1 MGWWRGVTITGFE
14 TVLEEERVEMAEI
27 AVTLKQ
33 HETTASMA
41 TIRDHQ
47 LVIDR
52 PEAKGGHN
60 AGPMGGEL
68 LLAAVGGCFMSNLR
82 AAIAAR
88 EDVRV
93 ENIALTVR
101 ATLSDDMTR
110 FSAIHLH
117 VTAVADDQELQKL
130 VAIAERACIAA
141 NTIKDLVDL
150 TATSDCGEPL
160 AK

>member
-1 MGWWRGVTITGFE
+1 
-14 TVLEEERVEMAEI
+14 MAEI
-27 AVTLKQ
+27 AVTLIQ
-33 HETTASMA
+33 HNTTASLA

-47 LVIDR
+47 FVIDR

-68 LLAAVGGCFMSNLR
+68 LLASVGGCFMSNLR

-93 ENIALTVR
+93 ENIALTVT

-110 FSAIHLH
+110 FSAVHLH
-117 VTAVADDQELQKL
+117 VTANAEGSELRKL
-130 VAIAERACIAA
+130 VTIAERACIAA
-141 NTIKDLVDL
+141 NTMRGSGDL
-150 TATSDCGEPL
+150 TVTSE
-160 AK
+160 

>member
-1 MGWWRGVTITGFE
+1 
-14 TVLEEERVEMAEI
+14 MAEI

-33 HETTASMA
+33 HDRTASLA

-47 LVIDR
+47 FVIDR

-68 LLAAVGGCFMSNLR
+68 LLASVGGCFMSNLR

-93 ENIALTVR
+93 ENISLTVT

-110 FSAIHLH
+110 FSAVHLH
-117 VTAVADDQELQKL
+117 VTAEADGSELQKL
-130 VAIAERACIAA
+130 VTIAERACIAA
-141 NTIKDLVDL
+141 NTIRGAVDL
-150 TATSDCGEPL
+150 TVTS
-160 AK
+160 K

>member
-1 MGWWRGVTITGFE
+1 
-14 TVLEEERVEMAEI
+14 MAKI

-33 HETTASMA
+33 HETTGSMA

-47 LVIDR
+47 FVIDR
-52 PEAKGGHN
+52 PEAKGGNN

-88 EDVRV
+88 EDVSV
-93 ENIALTVR
+93 ENIVLTVT

-110 FSAIHLH
+110 FSEVHMH
-117 VTAVADDQELQKL
+117 VTAVADGPQLKKL
-130 VAIAERACIAA
+130 VMIAERACIAA
-141 NTIKDLVDL
+141 NTIRGLVAL
-150 TATSDCGEPL
+150 TVSS
-160 AK
+160 

>member
-1 MGWWRGVTITGFE
+1 
-14 TVLEEERVEMAEI
+14 MAEI

-33 HETTASMA
+33 HETTASLA

-47 LVIDR
+47 FVIDR

-68 LLAAVGGCFMSNLR
+68 LLASVGGCFMSNLR

-93 ENIALTVR
+93 ENISLTVT
-101 ATLSDDMTR
+101 ATLSDDMKR
-110 FSAIHLH
+110 FSAVHLH
-117 VTAVADDQELQKL
+117 VTAEADGSELQKL
-130 VAIAERACIAA
+130 VTIAERACIAA
-141 NTIKDLVDL
+141 NTIRESVDL
-150 TATSDCGEPL
+150 TVTS
-160 AK
+160 K

>member
-1 MGWWRGVTITGFE
+1 
-14 TVLEEERVEMAEI
+14 MAEI

-33 HETTASMA
+33 HDTTASLA

-47 LVIDR
+47 FVIDR

-68 LLAAVGGCFMSNLR
+68 LLASVGGCFMSNLR
-82 AAIAAR
+82 AAITAR

-93 ENIALTVR
+93 EDIALTVT

-110 FSAIHLH
+110 FSAVHLH
-117 VTAVADDQELQKL
+117 VTADAEGSELRKL
-130 VAIAERACIAA
+130 VTIAERACIAT
-141 NTIKDLVDL
+141 NTIRGSGDL
-150 TATSDCGEPL
+150 TVTSE
-160 AK
+160 